1 MLDLGFPN
9 IPFHRAGTND
19 VVFNSF
25 FDRRNPKA
33 KGAHAY
39 TWTFWHHVS
48 QNESFGL
55 ISDVKSDGRERVVF
69 VCVDYTW
76 EFVG

>member
-1 MLDLGFPN
+1 MAYNSLVDL
-9 IPFHRAGTND
+9 
-19 VVFNSF
+19 
-25 FDRRNPKA
+25 RNPKA

-48 QNESFGL
+48 QSESFGL
-55 ISDVKSDGRERVVF
+55 NSVVKSGGRERVVF